1 MARINAN
8 GDVGTGRNKP
18 YKVIGAVVLVVA
30 VVLVALWL
38 KVVRGGEQATDGLAT
53 FVAKQGPLT
62 ISVPETGTIKS
73 REQIIIK
80 NEVEGRT
87 SIISLIPEGTHV
99 EKGDLLVQLDKST
112 LEDAKINQEIL
123 VQNAYA
129 ALIKAQEDLEVVKN
143 QAISDV
149 NVAELTLE
157 FAKQD
162 LVQYEQGQYPKDVNE
177 ATSKIK
183 LANEELTRAK
193 ETLKWSQELFEK
205 KYIAN
210 TELQADRLAVE
221 RRDLDRQL
229 AVNDLNLLQDF
240 TYHRQLR
247 QLKSDVQQAEMAL
260 ERAQRKARADVAQA
274 QAELKAKELEHKRQQ
289 DKLKKIE
296 DQLDKTTITAPADGM
311 AIYATTARRGGWR
324 DNREPLD
331 EGVEVFERQELIYL
345 PTTASAMA
353 EVDIHESHLQKVR
366 LGLPTVITVDAL
378 PGKRFLGTLGRIAPL
393 PDPQSMWMNP
403 DLKVYQ
409 SEIYL
414 EGDAPELRTGM
425 TCKAEIIVEQY
436 ADAVHVPV
444 WAVLRVGGV
453 PTVYVVKDGVVQ
465 ERKVE
470 IGLDNNRMV
479 KINSGLDEGE
489 VVLLTPPLKSAAAE
503 EMSQTADTQA
513 GVSPDASDTIDER
526 INQKLKEVNGP
537 QAGTLP
543 PGPAGPPQQGQE
555 QTGAEDVQMPSAQ
568 QMQEMRKRLENMS
581 PEQRQKEIEKMRQR
595 FENMSPQQRQK
606 IQERFQRTG
615 PQQGRGPNQP
625 AGTGQG
631 APSRQPGRARP
642 RSSERNQ

>member
-1 MARINAN
+1 MARNNAN
-8 GDVGTGRNKP
+8 GDVGPGRNRSF
-18 YKVIGAVVLVVA
+18 KVIGTVVLVVSVA
-30 VVLVALWL
+30 LVAVWL
-38 KVVRGGEQATDGLAT
+38 KVVRGGDQPTDGLAT
-53 FVAKQGPLT
+53 FVAKRGPLT

-73 REQIIIK
+73 RQQIIIK

-99 EKGDLLVQLDKST
+99 EEGDLLVQLDRSR
-112 LEDAKINQEIL
+112 LEDAKIDQEIL

-157 FAKQD
+157 FAEQD

-177 ATSKIK
+177 ATSRIK
-183 LANEELTRAK
+183 LGNEELTRAK

-221 RRDLDRQL
+221 RREIDRQL
-229 AVNDLNLLQDF
+229 AVNDLNLLQNF
-240 TYHRQLR
+240 TYHRQIR
-247 QLKSDVQQAEMAL
+247 QLKSDVQQADMAL
-260 ERAQRKARADVAQA
+260 ERARRKARADVAQA
-274 QAELKAKELEHKRQQ
+274 EATLKAKELEHRRQQ

-296 DQLDKTTITAPADGM
+296 DQIKKTTIKAPAAGM
-311 AIYATTARRGGWR
+311 VIYATSARRGGFR

-353 EVDIHESHLQKVR
+353 EVDIHESHLQKVQV
-366 LGLPTVITVDAL
+366 GLPAVITVDAL

-414 EGDAPELRTGM
+414 EGDEPGLRTGM
-425 TCKAEIIVEQY
+425 TCKAEIIVAQY
-436 ADAVHVPV
+436 EDAIYVPV
-444 WAVLRVGGV
+444 WAVLRVGGA
-453 PTVYVVKDGVVQ
+453 PAVYVVKDGVV
-465 ERKVE
+465 EEHKVE

-503 EMSQTADTQA
+503 DVSATKDTKA
-513 GVSPDASDTIDER
+513 PDSPDASDTIDKR
-526 INQKLKEVNGP
+526 ISQKLEEVNGA
-537 QAGTLP
+537 QTGK
-543 PGPAGPPQQGQE
+543 PGMPSDGRAGPPQQGQE
-555 QTGAEDVQMPSAQ
+555 QTGTEGFQMPSAE
-568 QMQEMRKRLENMS
+568 QMEQMRKRFESMS
-581 PEQRQKEIEKMRQR
+581 PEQRQKEMEKIRQQL
-595 FENMSPQQRQK
+595 ENMSPQEQQK
-606 IQERFQRTG
+606 IRERLQRTG
-615 PQQGRGPNQP
+615 PRPERPGRQAEGS
-625 AGTGQG
+625 GQ
-631 APSRQPGRARP
+631 RARP
-642 RSSERNQ
+642 RPQGSQRDQ

>member
-1 MARINAN
+1 MTRNNAN
-8 GDVGTGRNKP
+8 GDVGPGRNRSVKL
-18 YKVIGAVVLVVA
+18 IGAIVLVVA
-30 VVLVALWL
+30 IVLVALWL
-38 KVVRGGEQATDGLAT
+38 KVVRGGERATDGVAT
-53 FVAKQGPLT
+53 FVAKRGPLT

-87 SIISLIPEGTHV
+87 SIISLISEGTHV

-112 LEDAKINQEIL
+112 LEDNKVDQEIR

-162 LVQYEQGQYPKDVNE
+162 LVQYEQGQYPNDVNE
-177 ATSKIK
+177 AESKIK
-183 LANEELTRAK
+183 LAREELTRAN
-193 ETLKWSQELFEK
+193 ETFKWSQQLFEN

-221 RRDLDRQL
+221 RRDLDLQL
-229 AVNDLNLLQDF
+229 ALNDLHLLQDF
-240 TYHRQLR
+240 TYHRQIR
-247 QLKSDVQQAEMAL
+247 QLRSDVQQAEMAL
-260 ERAQRKARADVAQA
+260 ERARRKARADVAQA
-274 QAELKAKELEHKRQQ
+274 EADLKAKELEHKRQQ
-289 DKLKKIE
+289 DKLNKME
-296 DQLDKTTITAPADGM
+296 DQIGKTTVTAPAAGM
-311 AIYATTARRGGWR
+311 VIYATSARRGGWR

-353 EVDIHESHLQKVR
+353 EVDIHESHLQKVQV
-366 LGLPTVITVDAL
+366 GLPAVITVDAL

-436 ADAVHVPV
+436 EDAVYVPV
-444 WAVLRVGGV
+444 WAVLRVGGA
-453 PTVYVVKDGVVQ
+453 PTVYVVKDGVVEQ
-465 ERKVE
+465 RKVD

-479 KINSGLDEGE
+479 KINSGVDAGE
-489 VVLLTPPLKSAAAE
+489 AVLLTPPLKSATAE
-503 EMSQTADTQA
+503 EMSHTADTQA
-513 GVSPDASDTIDER
+513 GVTLDASDTIEER
-526 INQKLKEVNGP
+526 IGQKLKEVNGP
-537 QAGTLP
+537 KAGTP
-543 PGPAGPPQQGQE
+543 AGRPAGPPQQGQE
-555 QTGAEDVQMPSAQ
+555 QTSAKDAQTPSAQ
-568 QMQEMRKRLENMS
+568 QMQEMRKRLESMS
-581 PEQRQKEIEKMRQR
+581 PEERQKEIEKMKQR
-595 FENMSPQQRQK
+595 FENMSPEERQK
-606 IQERFQRTG
+606 IQERSQRTV
-615 PQQGRGPNQP
+615 PRQGRGPNRP
-625 AGTGQG
+625 AGTRQG
-631 APSRQPGRARP
+631 ARPSQPGRARP
-642 RSSERNQ
+642 RASEGNQ